1 VNTRCSIEFYY
12 ILVDT
17 IMVQDLVVC
26 FFFQACGSSDDY
38 MCRRCR
44 KFHSTLCQCVLSIPF
59 VSILQFFYHLVLV
72 YEILLSPNPSC
83 DIGVVVSLA
92 SFSTTNAAPY
102 QQEKTGRAQRHST
115 RLFAFSLQTRNATS
129 TDDITMHLA
138 TALFLGCIL
147 MARVSICWVMTRSRH
162 INYNYVWPIRTN
174 PKVVDLARLVAKAL
188 IPDQSM
194 HRWCSQAAQRCL
206 TRISW

>member
-1 VNTRCSIEFYY
+1 MSQN
-12 ILVDT
+12 
-17 IMVQDLVVC
+17 
-26 FFFQACGSSDDY
+26 
-38 MCRRCR
+38 
-44 KFHSTLCQCVLSIPF
+44 HSTLRQCVLSIPF

-102 QQEKTGRAQRHST
+102 HQEKTCRAQRHST
-115 RLFAFSLQTRNATS
+115 RLFAFSLQTRNTIS
-129 TDDITMHLA
+129 TDDITLRLA
-138 TALFLGCIL
+138 AALFLGYIL
-147 MARVSICWVMTRSRH
+147 MARVSIHWAMTRSRH
-162 INYNYVWPIRTN
+162 INYNYTWTIRTN

-188 IPDQSM
+188 VPDQSM

-206 TRISW
+206 TRISRWHVAAILTKISTTQSHRRLLFCLQAIWSLCVIYNPG